1 VNNLRYFGQISTT
14 GKKPY
19 VIVEGMSAEE
29 EENIDDSLQEGRNGA
44 NKYSYWVARSC
55 TAAPEE
61 WVKLPNVTMAQVV
74 KARQFKRFLT
84 GNLDSVVESYPPFPG
99 NEANLLRTQIARI
112 SGNRMKLTKRDFKA
126 RVLQINFDAGPTPI
140 PDNTHTFYTSSQQIK
155 FPKEEMCVS
164 VCCCVLSF

>member
-1 VNNLRYFGQISTT
+1 MVSLQTYRLYLAIKQLAETLPAEVNNLRYFGQISTT

-29 EENIDDSLQEGRNGA
+29 EENIDDSLQEGRSGA

-74 KARQFKRFLT
+74 KARQFKRFLS
-84 GNLDSVVESYPPFPG
+84 GDLDAIVESYPPFLG

-112 SGNRMKLTKRDFKA
+112 SGNLMT
-126 RVLQINFDAGPTPI
+126 
-140 PDNTHTFYTSSQQIK
+140 
-155 FPKEEMCVS
+155 
-164 VCCCVLSF
+164 